1 MTTKL
6 TLEQIPLSYSRC
18 FQNDCPQAEAC
29 LHFQA
34 GKCLNPNAYEGI
46 AIFPNARTTNGCKCF
61 HPIRPIKVAWGF
73 TTLFADVKAKDE
85 KHLRNLIKAYLGNHT
100 AYYRYHQGQR
110 KLTIVQQNWIL
121 DLFRKWGYNEPL
133 AFDHYE
139 ESFDFTQPTADQPS
153 PTEQTNS

>member
-1 MTTKL
+1 M
-6 TLEQIPLSYSRC
+6 
-18 FQNDCPQAEAC
+18 
-29 LHFQA
+29 
-34 GKCLNPNAYEGI
+34 
-46 AIFPNARTTNGCKCF
+46 
-61 HPIRPIKVAWGF
+61 VAWGF

-85 KHLRNLIKAYLGNHT
+85 KHLRNLIKAYLDNHT